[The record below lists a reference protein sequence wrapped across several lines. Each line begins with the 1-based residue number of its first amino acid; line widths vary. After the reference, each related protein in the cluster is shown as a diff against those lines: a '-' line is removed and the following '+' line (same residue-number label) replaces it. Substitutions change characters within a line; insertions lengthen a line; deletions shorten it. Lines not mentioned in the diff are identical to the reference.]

1 MNFAAQKS
9 YYMLKKIIFT
19 LLLVSSF
26 MFSYAQNYTLSGTV
40 KDASTGEDLI
50 YATVAVISLNQGVN
64 TNLYGFYSLTLPAG
78 TYDVVYSYIGL
89 EKQVIRIEL
98 TQDIQRDVELSSTIN
113 QLEEVVVTAEKENEN
128 VSNTEVSVVT
138 IDVQKTKKIPVLL
151 GEQNIIQ
158 TLQLMPGIS
167 SNGEGGSG
175 FFVRGGNVDQNLIL
189 LDEAPVYNASH
200 LLGFFS
206 VFNSDALKDVKL
218 YKGGIPAE
226 YGGRASSVMDIRMKE
241 GNLKKWGAIGGIGL
255 ISSRLTVE
263 GPFQKDKGSV
273 IVSGRR
279 TYADVVAKTFSDE
292 FAGLDLFFYDFNAK
306 ANYKIGSKDRIFLS
320 GYLGR
325 DKFGFGGF
333 GFDWGNTTL
342 TARWNHTF
350 NQKLFSNLSF
360 IYSDYNYGFE
370 ISVGD
375 IGIDLTAG
383 IFDYNL
389 KQDYSYF
396 LNPNNTIQFGWQAI
410 VHDFKPNNF
419 SFGGEED
426 PESAAQ
432 NQRSLENGI
441 YVSNEQKIGT
451 RMNLNYGIRL
461 SNFNN
466 LGEFTEE
473 ILDDNRN
480 VVSSINHASGTIYN
494 SFFGVEPRLNAT
506 YILDE
511 NRSVKASYNRNY
523 QYLHLLSNSN
533 AGTPTDMW
541 IPSSPAVTPTSADQV
556 ALGYFQNFRDNNYKF
571 SVEGYYKWLYNT
583 VDYKDGAE
591 SFGVTN
597 VETEIVQGDGRAYG
611 VEFLMQKTKGKF
623 TGWLSYTLSRAQLRS
638 DAIND
643 GNWYSARQN
652 RTHDISVVGIY
663 DISPRWNVSATWVYS
678 TGLAVTYPTGK
689 YEINGELINLYSER
703 NGDRLPDYHRLDI
716 GATYII
722 SKSDRFSNEIN
733 FSFYNAYNRKNAFS
747 ITFAENEMGQTEA
760 TRLALF
766 GIIPALTWNFSF

>member
-1 MNFAAQKS
+1 MQP
-9 YYMLKKIIFT
+9 MLKNINF
-19 LLLVSSF
+19 LLLFLFVAF
-26 MFSYAQNYTLSGTV
+26 GVQAQNYTLSGSL

-50 YATVAVISLNQGVN
+50 YATVAVQSLNKGVN

-78 TYDVVYSYIGL
+78 TYEVTYSFIGL
-89 EKQVIRIEL
+89 EKQVFTIDL
-98 TQDIQRDVELSSTIN
+98 NQDVEKNVELGAASQEIVY
-113 QLEEVVVTAEKENEN
+113 VVVTAEKDNEN

-167 SNGEGGSG
+167 SNGEGGTG

-241 GNLKKWGAIGGIGL
+241 GNLKEWGATGGIGL

-263 GPFQKDKGSV
+263 GPFQKDKGSI

-279 TYADVVAKTFSDE
+279 TYADVVAKTFSDQ
-292 FAGLDLFFYDFNAK
+292 FDGLDLFFYDFNAK
-306 ANYKIGSKDRIFLS
+306 ANYKIGSKDRIFVS

-325 DKFGFGGF
+325 DKFGFEGF

-342 TARWNHTF
+342 TTRWNHTF
-350 NQKLFSNLSF
+350 NQKLFSNTTF
-360 IYSDYNYGFE
+360 IYSDYNYGFD
-370 ISVGD
+370 ISFGD
-375 IGIDLTAG
+375 NGVNLSAG

-389 KQDYSYF
+389 KQDYSFF
-396 LNPNNTIQFGWQAI
+396 LNPNNTIRFGWQAI
-410 VHDFKPNNF
+410 LHDFKPNSF
-419 SFGGEED
+419 SFNGDD

-432 NQRSLENGI
+432 RQQALENGI
-441 YVSNEQKIGT
+441 YVSNEQKVGNRI
-451 RMNLNYGIRL
+451 NLNYGLRV

-466 LGEFTEE
+466 VGDYTEE
-473 ILDDNRN
+473 ILDDDRN
-480 VVSSINHASGTIYN
+480 VIESIYREAGTIYN
-494 SFFGVEPRLNAT
+494 SFVGFEPRANAT
-506 YILDE
+506 FLLNE
-511 NRSVKASYNRNY
+511 KSSFKASYNRNF

-533 AGTPTDMW
+533 AGTPTDLW
-541 IPSSPAVTPTSADQV
+541 IPSSPAVTPTMADQI
-556 ALGYFQNFRDNNYKF
+556 AIGYFRNFRDNSYKF
-571 SVEGYYKWLYNT
+571 SVEGYYKWLQNT

-591 SFGVTN
+591 TFGVAN
-597 VETEIVQGDGRAYG
+597 IEREVVQGDGRAFG
-611 VEFLMQKTKGKF
+611 VEFLLQKTKGKF
-623 TGWLSYTLSRAQLRS
+623 TGWLSYTLSRAELQN
-638 DAIND
+638 DAING

-652 RTHDISVVGIY
+652 RPHDVSIVGIY

-678 TGLAVTYPTGK
+678 SGLAVTYPVGK
-689 YEINGELINLYSER
+689 YEINGELINQYSVR
-703 NGDRLPDYHRLDI
+703 NGDKLPDYHRLDI

-722 SKSDRFSNEIN
+722 SKSDRFSNELN
-733 FSFYNAYNRKNAFS
+733 LSFYNAYNRMNAFS
-747 ITFAENEMGQTEA
+747 ITFEENAQGQTQA

-766 GIIPALTWNFSF
+766 GIIPALTWNFTF